1 MFIDARTLPQDFT
14 IEADVCIIGGGA
26 AGITLARELSDGRRK
41 VVILESGGFE
51 YDVGTQALYAGEV
64 IGMDYVPLEAGRL
77 RFLGGSTNHWQGSCR
92 PFDALDLADWPLKFE
107 VLEPYYRRASELCQL
122 GPYTFE
128 LQDWAVSEALP
139 LALPADSR
147 LKSGLFIYSPPTRFG
162 TVYRHDLETAADL
175 TVYLF
180 ANVVQIDSSREA
192 STVTGLQ
199 VACLNG
205 KRFRARA
212 RQYVLAAGGI
222 ENARLLLNSNRVQPD
237 GLGNGYDLV
246 GRYFMDHANVTGA
259 ATILADAA
267 RPELNFYNQH
277 LVRGHVVEGYFT
289 ASDELRRK
297 EHLPPFA
304 IGIRPMGAVTQGAVS
319 DITLPAPLRR
329 VLSDRATN
337 ALTFD
342 LLRLQDRL
350 QAPVEWV
357 YDHMWHTPPGT
368 FFTEYGCGPPPDPQS
383 RVTLGNVTDAL
394 GMRETRLDWRLP
406 ADFERT
412 MYRAHE
418 LLGQELGRAG
428 LGRLRIE
435 SPATTGQNPMAHLS
449 QGSHHMGTTRMHID
463 PRSGVVDADARIH
476 GIDNLFVAGSSVFPS
491 YACDDPTFTI
501 VALALRLSDHLK
513 SLSS

>member
-1 MFIDARTLPQDFT
+1 MFIDARTLPDNFT

-41 VVILESGGFE
+41 VVLLESGGFE

-64 IGMDYVPLEAGRL
+64 TGVAYIPLQADRL

-92 PFDALDLADWPLKFE
+92 PFDALDLADWPFGLD

-122 GPYTFE
+122 GPYTFA
-128 LQDWAVSEALP
+128 LQDWTVPEAVP

-147 LKSGLFIYSPPTRFG
+147 LKNGLFVYSPPTRFG
-162 TVYRHDLETAADL
+162 AVYRHDLEVATDL
-175 TVYLF
+175 TAYLF
-180 ANVVQIDSSREA
+180 ANVVHIDSNREA
-192 STVTGLQ
+192 STVTGLE

-212 RQYVLAAGGI
+212 RHYVLATGGI
-222 ENARLLLNSNRVQPD
+222 ENPRLLLNSNRVQPG
-237 GLGNGYDLV
+237 GLGNGNDLV
-246 GRYFMDHANVTGA
+246 GRYFMDHANVHGA
-259 ATILADAA
+259 ATIMADAS
-267 RPELNFYNQH
+267 RPEMRFYDHH
-277 LVRGHVVEGYFT
+277 LVRGHMVEGHFT
-289 ASDELRRK
+289 ASDALRRE

-304 IGIRPMGAVTQGAVS
+304 IGIRPMGTVTQAAVGNIS
-319 DITLPAPLRR
+319 VPAPLRR
-329 VLSDRATN
+329 LLSDRATN

-357 YDHMWHTPPGT
+357 YEHMWRTAPGT

-383 RVTLGNVTDAL
+383 RITLGDAVDAL
-394 GMRETRLDWRLP
+394 GMRETRLEWRLP

-435 SPATTGQNPMAHLS
+435 SPATTGQNPMASLS
-449 QGSHHMGTTRMHID
+449 QGSHHMGTTRMHTD
-463 PRSGVVDADARIH
+463 PRSGVVDANARMH

-501 VALALRLSDHLK
+501 VALALRLAEHLK

>member
-1 MFIDARTLPQDFT
+1 MFIDARTLPQNYM

-41 VVILESGGFE
+41 VVVLESGGFE

-64 IGMDYVPLEAGRL
+64 IGGAYIPLEADRL

-92 PFDALDLADWPLKFE
+92 PFDALDLADWPFGFE
-107 VLEPYYRRASELCQL
+107 ALERYYRRASEICQL
-122 GPYTFE
+122 GRYTFE
-128 LQDWAVSEALP
+128 LQDWTVSEALP
-139 LALPADSR
+139 LALPKDSR
-147 LKSGLFIYSPPTRFG
+147 LKNGLFVYSPPTRFG

-180 ANVVQIDSSREA
+180 ANVVQIDSNREA

-199 VACLNG
+199 VACLDG

-212 RQYVLAAGGI
+212 RHYVLATGGI
-222 ENARLLLNSNRVQPD
+222 ENARLLLNSNHVQSG
-237 GLGNGYDLV
+237 GLGNDNDLV
-246 GRYFMDHANVTGA
+246 GRYFMDHANVHGA
-259 ATILADAA
+259 ATILADAS
-267 RPELNFYNQH
+267 RPEMNFYNH
-277 LVRGHVVEGYFT
+277 HFVHGHIIEGYFS
-289 ASDELRRK
+289 ASDALRRE

-304 IGIRPMGAVTQGAVS
+304 IGIRPMGTVTQAAVGNL
-319 DITLPAPLRR
+319 TLPAPLRR
-329 VLSDRATN
+329 LLSERAAN
-337 ALTFD
+337 ALSFD
-342 LLRLQDRL
+342 LLRIQDRL
-350 QAPVEWV
+350 QVPVEWV
-357 YDHMWHTPPGT
+357 YDRMWRTPPGMY
-368 FFTEYGCGPPPDPQS
+368 FTEYGCGPPPDPQS
-383 RVTLGNVTDAL
+383 RVTLGDATDAL
-394 GMRETRLDWRLP
+394 GMRESRLDWRLP

-418 LLGQELGRAG
+418 LLGQELGRSG

-435 SPATTGQNPMAHLS
+435 SPATTGQNPMASLS
-449 QGSHHMGTTRMHID
+449 QGSHHMGTTRMHTD

-476 GIDNLFVAGSSVFPS
+476 GIENLFVAGSSVFPS

-513 SLSS
+513 SLS